1 MGNSADCI
9 HGVHP
14 WWIDGFLLGKSR
26 KNLEKSRKSA
36 KNQNFVLTLEKRRTI
51 INSYMRE
58 GQLKTIV
65 HELKTFKFTG
75 VIFYVDNGNAAGSK
89 KSTGRRS

>member
-1 MGNSADCI
+1 MGNFADCI

-14 WWIDGFLLGKSR
+14 WRIDGFLLGKSR
-26 KNLEKSRKSA
+26 KNLQKDH
-36 KNQNFVLTLEKRRTI
+36 NFVLTLEKRRTI

-65 HELKTFKFTG
+65 RELKTFKFTG

>member
-1 MGNSADCI
+1 MGNFADCI

-14 WWIDGFLLGKSR
+14 WWIDGFLLGKSQ
-26 KNLEKSRKSA
+26 KKLKKSRNRQ
-36 KNQNFVLTLEKRRTI
+36 KNHKFVLTLEKRRTI

-58 GQLKTIV
+58 GQLNTIV
-65 HELKTFKFTG
+65 RELKTFKLTG
-75 VIFYVDNGNAAGSK
+75 VIFYVDNGNAAGCK

>member
-1 MGNSADCI
+1 M
-9 HGVHP
+9 VFY
-14 WWIDGFLLGKSR
+14 WGKAEKTW
-26 KNLEKSRKSA
+26 KNRENRQKDH
-36 KNQNFVLTLEKRRTI
+36 NFVLTLEKRRTI

-65 HELKTFKFTG
+65 RELKTFKFTG

>member
-1 MGNSADCI
+1 MVSY
-9 HGVHP
+9 
-14 WWIDGFLLGKSR
+14 WGKD
-26 KNLEKSRKSA
+26 EKSWKIRENRQ
-36 KNQNFVLTLEKRRTI
+36 KNHNFVLTLEKRRTI
-51 INSYMRE
+51 IKSYMRG

-65 HELKTFKFTG
+65 RELKTFKLTG

>member
-1 MGNSADCI
+1 
-9 HGVHP
+9 
-14 WWIDGFLLGKSR
+14 
-26 KNLEKSRKSA
+26 
-36 KNQNFVLTLEKRRTI
+36 
-51 INSYMRE
+51 MRE

>member
-1 MGNSADCI
+1 MGNFADCI

-14 WWIDGFLLGKSR
+14 WWIDGFLLGKSQ
-26 KNLEKSRKSA
+26 KNRENRQ
-36 KNQNFVLTLEKRRTI
+36 KNHKFVLTLEKRRTI

-58 GQLKTIV
+58 GQLNTIV
-65 HELKTFKFTG
+65 RELKTFKLTG
-75 VIFYVDNGNAAGSK
+75 VIFYVDNGNAAGCK

>member
-1 MGNSADCI
+1 M
-9 HGVHP
+9 VFY
-14 WWIDGFLLGKSR
+14 WGKA
-26 KNLEKSRKSA
+26 EKSW
-36 KNQNFVLTLEKRRTI
+36 KNRENRQKNHNFVLTLEKRRAI

-65 HELKTFKFTG
+65 RELKTFKFTG

>member
-1 MGNSADCI
+1 M
-9 HGVHP
+9 VFY
-14 WWIDGFLLGKSR
+14 WGKAEKTC
-26 KNLEKSRKSA
+26 KNRENRQKDH
-36 KNQNFVLTLEKRRTI
+36 NFVLTLEKRRTI

-65 HELKTFKFTG
+65 RELKTFKFTG

>member
-1 MGNSADCI
+1 M
-9 HGVHP
+9 VFY
-14 WWIDGFLLGKSR
+14 WGKAEKTW
-26 KNLEKSRKSA
+26 KNRENRQ
-36 KNQNFVLTLEKRRTI
+36 KNHNFVLTLEKRRTI

>member
-1 MGNSADCI
+1 M
-9 HGVHP
+9 VFY
-14 WWIDGFLLGKSR
+14 WGKAEKTW
-26 KNLEKSRKSA
+26 KNRENRQ
-36 KNQNFVLTLEKRRTI
+36 KNHNFVLTLEKRRTI

-65 HELKTFKFTG
+65 RELKTFKFTG